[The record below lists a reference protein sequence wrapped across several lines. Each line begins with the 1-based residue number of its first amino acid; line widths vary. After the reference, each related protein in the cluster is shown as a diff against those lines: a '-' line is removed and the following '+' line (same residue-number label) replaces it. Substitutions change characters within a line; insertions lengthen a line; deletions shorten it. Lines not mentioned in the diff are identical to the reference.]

1 MCDVA
6 DIHDSRWPPPTIR
19 AVAILDIVQTTKC
32 CYNAAASQQRTPD
45 ITHDTHTAVEDTIP
59 S

>member
-45 ITHDTHTAVEDTIP
+45 THTAVEDTIP